1 MESLDSRLKRIEQR
15 LSSIE
20 KFIAENVNTSR
31 NKDMTVRLGRVSEP
45 VEVSSEYRYN
55 YGSDIDP
62 SLLIKVPLHQV
73 DSSVFNQRKSTHL
86 NEDMLVTAVSGI
98 ILVLALFFLGRFLV
112 DASWLTPTSQIAFG
126 AVLGLGFITTGYSL
140 RESSIVGMQYLPL
153 VGLALLYVSIFG
165 ATNYY
170 HLMPKNAGLVAVLV
184 VSWLGLFVNRE
195 FNLDIYQILAVVGAY
210 LVPLYISY
218 EAELVY
224 ANLYYLVTSLSFM
237 LFAVALRLNTV
248 AILGAY
254 LAIAVCGIT
263 DYFDNDSMN
272 LVLFTLGHFVI
283 YASGYLLTAVR
294 SEEEISRVYTYLF
307 FPFVLLFYIFEFYY
321 LGQISH
327 KTQEIFGVL
336 FGISMIGCYML
347 VKTLASKKP
356 VQLTQTLLLMSS
368 AAVFAHIVFYNLLP
382 DKMRAIGL
390 IVMGVALFKAA
401 PAALTQNRLL
411 SKAMTYFFLVLA
423 AVSGFEVI
431 LAQFNSQ
438 LLFNYINAVIY
449 AVVLFYVAFF
459 ETHLA
464 ELKIDRRIATGAAH
478 LFILT
483 SLYSAFSQK
492 TFPVILGVMGGYAVL
507 AVALFFH
514 QSQKM
519 KATANVDPV
528 VIPNASNVTDISSK
542 NEQT

>member
-31 NKDMTVRLGRVSEP
+31 NKDMSVRLGRVSEP

-237 LFAVALRLNTV
+237 LFAVALRVNTV

-327 KTQEIFGVL
+327 RTQEIFGVL

-449 AVVLFYVAFF
+449 AVVLFYVAIF

-492 TFPVILGVMGGYAVL
+492 TFPVILAVMGGYAVL
-507 AVALFFH
+507 AVGLFFY

-519 KATANVDPV
+519 QTENHAEPV
-528 VIPNASNVTDISSK
+528 VIPNNSNVTDISSK
-542 NEQT
+542 NDPT

>member
-55 YGSDIDP
+55 YGSDIDS